1 SGPAEI
7 LEGGRYGRLVPVGD
21 VEGLA
26 RAIMHTLDADFD
38 AVTLRRRAGEFT
50 VDKIVD
56 QYLELLHTLSLTT

>member
-1 SGPAEI
+1 
-7 LEGGRYGRLVPVGD
+7 EGGRYGRLVPVGD